1 MAKIPIDYDSNS
13 DSVLETDIDAIAS
26 ELVSQMSPLE
36 IGLLKYPFATPVKLK
51 LVPDDVLEDHLSRY
65 TKAELKRGQ
74 FFRVGD
80 KYTFFMDH
88 KAKEKRE
95 KRRIANVS

>member
-1 MAKIPIDYDSNS
+1 MAKKPTDHNSNPN
-13 DSVLETDIDAIAS
+13 SVLENEIAAIAS
-26 ELVSQMSPLE
+26 ELVSQMSSLE

-51 LVPDDVLEDHLSRY
+51 LVPDDVLKDHLSRY
-65 TKAELKRGQ
+65 TKTELKRGQ

-88 KAKEKRE
+88 KAKARRE
-95 KRRIANVS
+95 KNDDGSQ

>member
-1 MAKIPIDYDSNS
+1 MARKPTDLSSNHGKNSSMEYEID
-13 DSVLETDIDAIAS
+13 EIAS

-36 IGLLKYPFATPVKLK
+36 IGFLRYPFAIPVKLK
-51 LVPDDVLEDHLSRY
+51 LIPDNVLKDHLSRY

-74 FFRVGD
+74 FFQVGD

-88 KAKEKRE
+88 KAKAIRE
-95 KRRIANVS
+95 K